1 MRRVLTVLVV
11 LLAVYFAVTRL
22 GEVQEV
28 AETVQRGNPWWLGL
42 GLALQAAW
50 LANTALTLRAVYRL
64 MGVPSRLRDM
74 LPLVITSNFVNI
86 VAPSGGMGG
95 MAVYISDA
103 RRRGLSASRVTIA
116 GVLHLLLEYFSF
128 LCVLALGL
136 VVLVRRNNLTAIEV
150 AASIVLLAAALTLAG
165 LLALGAWSPAR
176 LERVLI
182 WAARTINRVAQ
193 PILRRPYL
201 SEAQAH
207 EFTVEA
213 VEGLGVLRAHWLEY
227 VPAVLLALVGKAL
240 LIGILSMVFLAYGT
254 PFSSGTLVA
263 GFSIGHLFTIV
274 SPTPSG
280 LGVVEGALT
289 LGLVSLRV
297 PLRPATVITLGYRAF
312 TFWLPF
318 AYGFVALR
326 VLHWQWDRGEVREE
340 VEGTRGTQG
349 K

>member
-1 MRRVLTVLVV
+1 MRRVITVLVV

-22 GEVQEV
+22 AEVQEV

-42 GLALQAAW
+42 ALALQAAW
-50 LANTALTLRAVYRL
+50 LVNTALTLRAAYRL

-74 LPLVITSNFVNI
+74 LPLVITGNFINI

-95 MAVYISDA
+95 MAVYLSDA
-103 RRRGLSASRVTIA
+103 RRRGLSAPRVTIA

-136 VVLVRRNNLTAIEV
+136 VVLVRRDNLTGIEV
-150 AASIVLLAAALTLAG
+150 AASVMLLAAALALAG

-176 LERVLI
+176 FERVLK
-182 WAARTINRVAQ
+182 WGARAINRLSQ
-193 PILRRPYL
+193 PVLRRPYL
-201 SEAQAH
+201 SEARAH
-207 EFTVEA
+207 EFALEA
-213 VEGLGVLRAHWLEY
+213 VEGLGALRAHWLDY
-227 VPAVLLALVGKAL
+227 LPAILLALAGKAL
-240 LIGILSMVFLAYGT
+240 LIGILLMVFLAFGT
-254 PFSSGTLVA
+254 PFSAGTLVA

-297 PLRPATVITLGYRAF
+297 PVRPATVITLAYRAF

-318 AYGFVALR
+318 VYGFVALR
-326 VLHWQWDRGEVREE
+326 VLHWQWDRGMEE
-340 VEGTRGTQG
+340 TQG
-349 K
+349 NQGAQRK